1 TLRVKEPAQVRQP
14 GRKEKSEEA
23 KPAQTIE
30 TAKPTTLPTEEP
42 PRPNLL
48 AKADSLYAVAVSK
61 YTAGELAAA
70 KAGCE
75 EALALYKNANSNAKI
90 GKVQRML
97 ATILFHQDVLS
108 IAKQMFEEAESM
120 LQRAG
125 EREEMALATIGR
137 ARVFVEQKKSDEAES
152 MLKQTVAKNPEGNAA
167 AGMYGL
173 LSSLAVISGKTDDG
187 RQYLQQADRQHVRGR
202 DAMID
207 MLLEIA
213 RARYDAASGK
223 TAAEMRTEL
232 QTAVARAGDVASS
245 LEMKYTI
252 AELASEY
259 LNRTAQPRFQ
269 RNPRRGAMQSG
280 QRVEAVRS
288 EAASKGFTLIARK
301 TSELPLR

>member
-1 TLRVKEPAQVRQP
+1 
-14 GRKEKSEEA
+14 
-23 KPAQTIE
+23 
-30 TAKPTTLPTEEP
+30 
-42 PRPNLL
+42 
-48 AKADSLYAVAVSK
+48 
-61 YTAGELAAA
+61 
-70 KAGCE
+70 
-75 EALALYKNANSNAKI
+75 
-90 GKVQRML
+90 
-97 ATILFHQDVLS
+97 
-108 IAKQMFEEAESM
+108 
-120 LQRAG
+120 
-125 EREEMALATIGR
+125 

-232 QTAVARAGDVASS
+232 QTAVARAGDVASG
-245 LEMKYTI
+245 LEIKYTI
-252 AELASEY
+252 AELASKY
-259 LNRTAQPRFQ
+259 LNRNVQPQPRFQ